1 MIVYKQFTFD
11 SAHYLPQVP
20 EHHKCRQLHGH
31 TYHLTIFAEGEVSQE
46 KGWVLDFADIKRAV
60 KPVVDLVDHSYLND
74 IPGLENPTA
83 EVFAIW
89 LWNKIKPLLPELKK
103 IELKET
109 PTSGVIYEG
118 PAMVSNSG

>member
-11 SAHYLPQVP
+11 AAHALPNVP
-20 EHHKCRQLHGH
+20 EGHKCRALHGH
-31 TYHLTIFAEGEVSQE
+31 TYHLTVYVAGPLQPEA
-46 KGWVLDFADIKRAV
+46 GWVIDFSEIKAAC
-60 KPVVDLVDHSYLND
+60 KPVINMLDHSHLNV

-83 EVFAIW
+83 EMVTSWIW
-89 LWNKIKPLLPELKK
+89 HRLKKNLPGLKK

-118 PAMVSNSG
+118 EEL